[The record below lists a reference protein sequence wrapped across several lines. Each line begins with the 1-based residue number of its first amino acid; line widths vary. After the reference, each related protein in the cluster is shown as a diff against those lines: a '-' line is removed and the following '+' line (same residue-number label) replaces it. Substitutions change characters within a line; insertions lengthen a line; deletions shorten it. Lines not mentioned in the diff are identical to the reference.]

1 MSHGTVGV
9 ASLRAL
15 FAHYGHEYSLQAFTG
30 NGGCQWIIPGI
41 KTTTNPLIY
50 NWEVNCPLAEWPIV
64 STRNS

>member
-15 FAHYGHEYSLQAFTG
+15 LQAFTG

-41 KTTTNPLIY
+41 KTTSNPLIY
-50 NWEVNCPLAEWPIV
+50 NWEVNCPLVELSIV
-64 STRNS
+64 SKRNS

>member
-15 FAHYGHEYSLQAFTG
+15 LQAFTE

-50 NWEVNCPLAEWPIV
+50 NWEVNCPPSGMTYCIYKKFLNTPE
-64 STRNS
+64 S